1 MNTNICHIYK
11 TEQLVDS
18 AKIRVIWVQG
28 KGRAVI
34 AKTNIN
40 KFELIEMSPT
50 SEIPAEQIKLI
61 NNTDVFEYYFVN
73 PEYYLKTNSNTNE
86 VGGYISF
93 GLVSL
98 CNHSKSPNAIVK
110 WLHDDMGTWTE
121 LVALEAIKEGEEIEI
136 CYTNIDEYSNVDSF
150 I

>member
-11 TEQLVDS
+11 NEQLVDS
-18 AKIRVIWVQG
+18 AKICVNWVKG

-50 SEIPAEQIKLI
+50 SEIPAAQIKLI
-61 NNTDVFEYYFVN
+61 NNTDVFEHYFVN
-73 PEYYLKTNSNTNE
+73 PECYLKTNSNTNE

-110 WLHDDMGTWTE
+110 WLHDEMGTWAE

>member
-11 TEQLVDS
+11 TEQLLDS
-18 AKIRVIWVQG
+18 AKIRVSWVQG

-34 AKTNIN
+34 AKKNIN
-40 KFELIEMSPT
+40 KFESIEMSPT
-50 SEIPAEQIKLI
+50 SEIPADQIKLI

-73 PEYYLKTNSNTNE
+73 PECYLKTNSNTNE

-110 WLHDDMGTWTE
+110 WWHDDMGTWTE

-136 CYTNIDEYSNVDSF
+136 CYTNIDEYSNVDAF

>member
-11 TEQLVDS
+11 TEQLDPD
-18 AKIRVIWVQG
+18 KIRVSWIQG

-34 AKTNIN
+34 AKTDIN
-40 KFELIEMSPT
+40 KLESIEISPT
-50 SEIPAEQIKLI
+50 SEIPADQIKLI
-61 NNTDVFEYYFVN
+61 NNTAVFEHYFVN

-110 WLHDDMGTWTE
+110 WLHDEMGTWAE

-136 CYTNIDEYSNVDSF
+136 YYTNIDKYSNVDSF